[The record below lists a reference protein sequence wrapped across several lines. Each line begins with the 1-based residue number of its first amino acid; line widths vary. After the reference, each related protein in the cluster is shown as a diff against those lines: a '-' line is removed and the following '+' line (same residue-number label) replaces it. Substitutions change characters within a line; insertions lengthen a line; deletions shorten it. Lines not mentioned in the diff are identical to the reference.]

1 MLGWAQALMPEGF
14 SLHTLVDNLASRAF
28 YDHQGL
34 VEGGR
39 GTNPINGMETIE
51 YRWMPLGSKAPRA

>member
-28 YDHQGL
+28 YNHHGL
-34 VEGGR
+34 AEGGHVI
-39 GTNPINGMETIE
+39 NPINDITMN
-51 YRWMPLGSKAPRA
+51 KAIAARAAVEGRA